1 MTNLQEI
8 YEKYVI
14 EPYLVRFKVSWKLF
28 ETRDRNAGSAWA
40 ANQQLRKKKSVVCN
54 YFVAE
59 KTTLTKN
66 LVLCRECLAIVATT
80 KGNTTN
86 SLSHLICCN
95 KALYKCA
102 NPNL

>member
-40 ANQQLRKKKSVVCN
+40 ANQQFQEEKK
-54 YFVAE
+54 
-59 KTTLTKN
+59 
-66 LVLCRECLAIVATT
+66 
-80 KGNTTN
+80 
-86 SLSHLICCN
+86 ICCM
-95 KALYKCA
+95 
-102 NPNL
+102 

>member
-1 MTNLQEI
+1 MTNLQ
-8 YEKYVI
+8 EKYVI
-14 EPYLVRFKVSWKLF
+14 EPYLVRLKGSWKLF

-40 ANQQLRKKKSVVCN
+40 ANQQFQEEKKSVVCN

-66 LVLCRECLAIVATT
+66 LVLCRECFAIVATT

-86 SLSHLICCN
+86 SFSHLICCN